1 MRMSM
6 QYGYCRRRASSINV
20 HIPFALLFAACI
32 LVVGSVDSARASIAV
47 HIHLSQQTMNVAID
61 SADFATWPISTARR
75 GYRTPIGIYKPY
87 QLERMHYSRLYNYTP
102 MPYSLF
108 FHGGYAIHGT
118 TEIRNLGR
126 AVSHGCIRLSPA
138 NARSLFELVQI
149 HGLQNTTIEISE

>member
-1 MRMSM
+1 M
-6 QYGYCRRRASSINV
+6 QYGYCSRRAASIIV
-20 HIPFALLFAACI
+20 RIPFTLLFAACI

-47 HIHLSQQTMNVAID
+47 HIRLSQQTMNVAID
-61 SADFATWPISTARR
+61 GADFATWPISTARR

-126 AVSHGCIRLSPA
+126 AVSHGCIRLSPD
-138 NARSLFELVQI
+138 NARSLFELVKI

>member
-1 MRMSM
+1 M
-6 QYGYCRRRASSINV
+6 QYGGCWRRAPSINV
-20 HIPFALLFAACI
+20 RIPFTLLFAACI

-47 HIHLSQQTMNVAID
+47 HVYLSQQTMNVAID

-126 AVSHGCIRLSPA
+126 AVSHGCIRLSPD